1 MKNNQ
6 NQAIVWY
13 TNSLKM
19 KVRLSIFLFFAFI
32 FTAAANSFSQTQ
44 ISLNVENEKIV
55 KILDEIEA
63 MTEFKFIYRLDI
75 YDFDKKVTIKVQKE
89 LIKNVLDQLFENQI
103 DYNILDKKVL
113 LKKKV
118 PAVQPAVDE
127 QPQPEVAQKI
137 ITGTVN
143 DEDGNPLPGATV
155 LELGT
160 QNGTVTDFEGNFS
173 LVLEND
179 NSSLEISY
187 VGYQKQFIAAGD
199 QNELTVNLKAGA
211 SDLDEIVVTGY
222 TSSSK
227 RNLTGAIS
235 KINTEDLQC
244 PLLQTSPKGY
254 KDLSLGWSSDKLL
267 LNQDMT
273 TTRSM

>member
-32 FTAAANSFSQTQ
+32 FTASANSFSQTQ

-118 PAVQPAVDE
+118 PAVQTAVDE

-160 QNGTVTDFEGNFS
+160 QNGTVTDFDGNFS

-187 VGYQKQFIAAGD
+187 VGYQKQFIATGD
-199 QNELTVNLKAGA
+199 QKRVN
-211 SDLDEIVVTGY
+211 
-222 TSSSK
+222 
-227 RNLTGAIS
+227 
-235 KINTEDLQC
+235 C
-244 PLLQTSPKGY
+244 
-254 KDLSLGWSSDKLL
+254 
-267 LNQDMT
+267 
-273 TTRSM
+273 

>member
-118 PAVQPAVDE
+118 PAVQTAVDE
-127 QPQPEVAQKI
+127 QPQPEVVQKI

-160 QNGTVTDFEGNFS
+160 QNGTVTDF
-173 LVLEND
+173 D
-179 NSSLEISY
+179 
-187 VGYQKQFIAAGD
+187 
-199 QNELTVNLKAGA
+199 
-211 SDLDEIVVTGY
+211 
-222 TSSSK
+222 
-227 RNLTGAIS
+227 
-235 KINTEDLQC
+235 
-244 PLLQTSPKGY
+244 
-254 KDLSLGWSSDKLL
+254 
-267 LNQDMT
+267 
-273 TTRSM
+273 